1 LLGQHKERLMSKAL
15 HKGTKVTWNWA
26 GSTAEGTIVERFT
39 DKVTRSIKGA
49 EVTRNA
55 SQEEPAFL
63 IRQEDGDE
71 VLKSASEL
79 EAK

>member
-1 LLGQHKERLMSKAL
+1 MTKSL
-15 HKGTKVTWNWA
+15 HKGAKVSWNWA
-26 GSTAEGTIVERFT
+26 GNTAEGMIVERFT
-39 DKVTRSIKGA
+39 DKVTRTIKGT

-63 IRQEDGDE
+63 IRQDDGDE

-79 EAK
+79 EAE